1 MKYKEKTKVVAFADD
16 IILEI
21 RADFTRA
28 LENYSNVELRKLMP
42 GLKTTISNSTK
53 KSPRLC

>member
-1 MKYKEKTKVVAFADD
+1 LKYKEKTKVVAFADD
-16 IILEI
+16 LILEI

-42 GLKTTISNSTK
+42 GLKTTISNPTK